1 MSAKGKRILQK
12 IQSNINM
19 FPVLLGYMVRAS
31 LIFSIQSH
39 LQKNLQKHA
48 AHWKKS
54 KRLYASH
61 LT

>member
-12 IQSNINM
+12 IQSNM

-39 LQKNLQKHA
+39 LQKNLQKHV

>member
-1 MSAKGKRILQK
+1 
-12 IQSNINM
+12 M

-39 LQKNLQKHA
+39 LQKNLQKHV